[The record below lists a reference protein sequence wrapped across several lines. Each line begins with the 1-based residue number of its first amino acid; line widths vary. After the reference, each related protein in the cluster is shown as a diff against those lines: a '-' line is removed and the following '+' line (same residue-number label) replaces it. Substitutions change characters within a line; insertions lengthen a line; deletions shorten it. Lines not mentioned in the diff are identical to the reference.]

1 MCLCLLLCRTKLTLT
16 RWSADWRSAT
26 ALYEQAA
33 NSYRVSKKYEKA
45 KEAFEKASKGQ
56 EMLSSP
62 WDAAKHMESAAALA
76 KELKNWTEVADF
88 YKRAAELYTECGR
101 GQPASDALAR
111 AASFTNSID
120 IFHAIVNFKLS
131 ALEDAVPDKAIELYT
146 EACAILEEDGKEQMT
161 FDLYRATTSVYLKLE
176 NYLVTCRYTDAA
188 ACLLT
193 LALAADKSNATHSQS
208 KAYLSAIV
216 VYLYAHD
223 FVQAE
228 KCHNDCCQIEAFLT
242 SDQNRCAN
250 KLLSGYREGDV
261 EEIKRVAN
269 SSIISN
275 LDHMIIKLARKL
287 PTGDVKDIKTDGAKE
302 EEEAFDEDDL
312 T

>member
-1 MCLCLLLCRTKLTLT
+1 MASSDADNLIAKADKLTKLTLT
-16 RWSADWRSAT
+16 RWSADWMSAT
-26 ALYEQAA
+26 AFYEQAA
-33 NSYRVSKKYEKA
+33 NSYRISKKYEKA

-76 KELKNWTEVADF
+76 KELRNWTEVADL
-88 YKRAAELYTECGR
+88 YQRAAELYIECGR
-101 GQPASDALAR
+101 AQPASDALAK
-111 AASFTNSID
+111 AA
-120 IFHAIVNFKLS
+120 S
-131 ALEDAVPDKAIELYT
+131 ALEDAMPDKAIKLYT
-146 EACAILEEDGKEQMT
+146 DACAILEEEGKEQMT
-161 FDLYRATTSVYLKLE
+161 FDLYRGATSVYLKLE
-176 NYLVTCRYTDAA
+176 KFTDAA

-193 LALAADKSNATHSQS
+193 LALAADKGDATHSQC

-216 VYLYAHD
+216 VYMYAHD

-228 KCHNDCCQIEAFLT
+228 KCHNDCCQIEAFVS

-250 KLLSGYREGDV
+250 KLLSAYREGDV
-261 EEIKRVAN
+261 EEIKLVAK

-275 LDHMIIKLARKL
+275 LDNMIIKLARKL
-287 PTGDVKDIKTDGAKE
+287 PTGDVENMKTDGTKE
-302 EEEAFDEDDL
+302 EEQFDEDDL